1 MTVRPGHIP
10 DWLSCPSSNFT
21 IGEKLGTGGFGTVWA
36 GVRRRDGLK
45 VAIKHVSRTR
55 VLAWDTCHG
64 TAVPRELTLLLD
76 VQNVPGVVK
85 ILEFYERK
93 DSFIFI
99 MERPDNVMDLFNFIN
114 KEKELSET
122 LARDF
127 FLQVI
132 DIVIGCSQNNVV
144 HQDIKDENLLVNLDT
159 LKLSLID
166 FGSGDLIRPGYYSEF
181 EGTRVYSPPEWIS
194 NRRYKWEGLTVWSL
208 GILLY
213 TMLSGD
219 VPWKEDEEII
229 AARLEFNPGLSL
241 EIRDLIRGC
250 LRLDTT
256 QRLTLAGIK
265 THPWLNTKE
274 IPNR

>member
-36 GVRRRDGLK
+36 GVRRRDGVK

-55 VLAWDTCHG
+55 VINWDTCHG
-64 TAVPRELTLLLD
+64 TAVPRELTLMLR

-99 MERPDNVMDLFNFIN
+99 MERPENVMDLFDFIN

-127 FLQVI
+127 FLQAWVNI
-132 DIVIGCSQNNVV
+132 LTRNPYNAISTFF
-144 HQDIKDENLLVNLDT
+144 ENLIFLTTPPPYFPESVTKNQILDPF
-159 LKLSLID
+159 LST
-166 FGSGDLIRPGYYSEF
+166 FRKNHF
-181 EGTRVYSPPEWIS
+181 SP
-194 NRRYKWEGLTVWSL
+194 
-208 GILLY
+208 
-213 TMLSGD
+213 
-219 VPWKEDEEII
+219 
-229 AARLEFNPGLSL
+229 
-241 EIRDLIRGC
+241 
-250 LRLDTT
+250 
-256 QRLTLAGIK
+256 
-265 THPWLNTKE
+265 
-274 IPNR
+274 

>member
-1 MTVRPGHIP
+1 M
-10 DWLSCPSSNFT
+10 
-21 IGEKLGTGGFGTVWA
+21 WA
-36 GVRRRDGLK
+36 GVRRSDGVK

-64 TAVPRELTLLLD
+64 TAVPRELTLLLR

-85 ILEFYERK
+85 IFEFYERK

-99 MERPDNVMDLFNFIN
+99 MERPDNVMDLFDFIN

-166 FGSGDLIRPGYYSEF
+166 FGSGDQI
-181 EGTRVYSPPEWIS
+181 
-194 NRRYKWEGLTVWSL
+194 
-208 GILLY
+208 
-213 TMLSGD
+213 
-219 VPWKEDEEII
+219 
-229 AARLEFNPGLSL
+229 
-241 EIRDLIRGC
+241 
-250 LRLDTT
+250 
-256 QRLTLAGIK
+256 
-265 THPWLNTKE
+265 
-274 IPNR
+274 